1 MQCDH
6 STEDAPD
13 HMGRMI
19 WWGGDVGMWG
29 GGVAAASF
37 ALTEVWIAAGAL
49 APVLDRLNRINPLP
63 GTIYHVTLKT
73 ESQATTGR
81 LVPTVSILHEEFFFP
96 PIFFSVIHFLSP
108 VA

>member
-1 MQCDH
+1 MV
-6 STEDAPD
+6 
-13 HMGRMI
+13 G
-19 WWGGDVGMWG
+19 WGCGVGW

-81 LVPTVSILHEEFFFP
+81 LVPTVSILHEDFFFP